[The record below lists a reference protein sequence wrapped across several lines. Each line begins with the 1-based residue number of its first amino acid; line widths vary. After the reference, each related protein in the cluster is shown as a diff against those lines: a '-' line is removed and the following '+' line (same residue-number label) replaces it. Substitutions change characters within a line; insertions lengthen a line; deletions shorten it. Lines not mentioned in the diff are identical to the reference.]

1 MEENMKK
8 TTTTTIG
15 RTLLVL
21 ALAVAMLGGCS
32 AAQSQSDP
40 TPVAS
45 EEAGTSEV
53 LDWSGQLALG
63 TLNLEETADAV
74 TAQQAAALLPLWQAI
89 RSGTL
94 QSEAETDAVLKQIEG
109 AMTSGQLAAIQAVQW
124 TTDDL
129 SSWAQNQGLNLDP
142 GQGFTPLE
150 EGGELPQELQ
160 ERLRE
165 QFGGQMPSA
174 EELEAMRAQKGNMS
188 EEEREARRATAEAG
202 GRTLGAAGAWRG
214 QSFMI
219 LNPLIVL
226 LTERAGA

>member
-1 MEENMKK
+1 MKK
-8 TTTTTIG
+8 RNTTTIG
-15 RTLLVL
+15 YTLLAL
-21 ALAVAMLGGCS
+21 ALAVAMLAGCS

-45 EEAGTSEV
+45 GQAGTSEV
-53 LDWSGQLALG
+53 LDRSGQLALG

-74 TAQQAAALLPLWQAI
+74 TAEQAAALLPLWQAM

-94 QSEAETDAVLKQIEG
+94 QSEAETNAVLKQIEG

-124 TTDDL
+124 TTEDL
-129 SSWAQNQGLNLDP
+129 SSWAQNQGLNLEL
-142 GQGFTPLE
+142 GQGFQPRE
-150 EGGELPQELQ
+150 EGGELPEELQ

-202 GRTLGAAGAWRG
+202 GRTSGAAGAGLGR
-214 QSFMI
+214 SFMV